1 MDCIASELRNDV
13 LERADV
19 CPSLLLDFT
28 LQVTSLDS
36 TCASCSFN
44 SHAWTRCIWTEK
56 LGRSPSRH
64 ESIVT
69 SNMESN
75 SLQSVG
81 CVGQVNLA
89 YRYIQSNFRWSFVY
103 FVKYCLNPS
112 KKSNA
117 LHKPGSISTIGY
129 IIESIHSWV
138 VQWAGH
144 LWFIWIS
151 TQYLKSILLWKS
163 VDRLSSWL
171 QTTNHLITSE

>member
-44 SHAWTRCIWTEK
+44 SHAWTRCIWTER

-117 LHKPGSISTIGY
+117 LHKPGQSLRLDTLLSPFIHGSSNGQVICDSYGYPLNTWNRFYSGSPLIDCPVDCRQPTI
-129 IIESIHSWV
+129 
-138 VQWAGH
+138 
-144 LWFIWIS
+144 
-151 TQYLKSILLWKS
+151 
-163 VDRLSSWL
+163 
-171 QTTNHLITSE
+171 